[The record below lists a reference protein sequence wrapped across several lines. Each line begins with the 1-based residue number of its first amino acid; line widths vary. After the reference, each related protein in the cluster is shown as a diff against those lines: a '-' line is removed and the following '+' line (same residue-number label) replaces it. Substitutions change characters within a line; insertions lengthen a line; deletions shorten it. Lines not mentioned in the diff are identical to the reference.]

1 MTLWVMG
8 FVYLVVVGLLLL
20 FIYGVG
26 EAQEAAR

>member
-1 MTLWVMG
+1 MTLWAMA
-8 FVYLVVVGLLLL
+8 FVYLGVVALLLL